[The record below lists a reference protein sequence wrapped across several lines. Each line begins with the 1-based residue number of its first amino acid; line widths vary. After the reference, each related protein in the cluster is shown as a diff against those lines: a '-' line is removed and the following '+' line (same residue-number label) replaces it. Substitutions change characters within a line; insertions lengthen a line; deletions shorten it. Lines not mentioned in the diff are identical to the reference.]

1 MRFLVI
7 LETGRLPPVLLF
19 GRLLTRGR
27 ASGILGS
34 IRLCGILRRR
44 WGVPPRELLS
54 AAVSEGGIRLAQ
66 VQVRQNESLD
76 SALRR
81 FKKQI
86 QQTGIL
92 KEAREH
98 EHYEKPSDKRRKAA
112 AARRRKL
119 LKDLERS
126 R

>member
-1 MRFLVI
+1 
-7 LETGRLPPVLLF
+7 
-19 GRLLTRGR
+19 
-27 ASGILGS
+27 
-34 IRLCGILRRR
+34 
-44 WGVPPRELLS
+44 
-54 AAVSEGGIRLAQ
+54 LAQ

-98 EHYEKPSDKRRKAA
+98 EHYEKPSDKKRKAE

-119 LKDLERS
+119 RTDEARS

>member
-1 MRFLVI
+1 M
-7 LETGRLPPVLLF
+7 
-19 GRLLTRGR
+19 
-27 ASGILGS
+27 
-34 IRLCGILRRR
+34 
-44 WGVPPRELLS
+44 
-54 AAVSEGGIRLAQ
+54 AQ

-98 EHYEKPSDKRRKAA
+98 EHYEKPSDRKRKAL
-112 AARRRKL
+112 AARKRKL
-119 LKDLERS
+119 KQDETRG

>member
-1 MRFLVI
+1 MA
-7 LETGRLPPVLLF
+7 TRLI
-19 GRLLTRGR
+19 LTRCPH
-27 ASGILGS
+27 SGI
-34 IRLCGILRRR
+34 IRRSFALYNPEPE
-44 WGVPPRELLS
+44 VFS
-54 AAVSEGGIRLAQ
+54 ARSRAAPVAVREGGKSELAQ

-98 EHYEKPSDKRRKAA
+98 EHYEKPSDKKRKAL
-112 AARRRKL
+112 AARRRKM
-119 LKDLERS
+119 KQDETRG